1 MFYLAPIEDLIKRY
15 DTERL
20 CNGELGE
27 RDWAQGISA
36 SGYPIVT
43 EWVQRYYDDISTVAD
58 KLVFYREAPEET
70 LKGRPHMRIKRSPV
84 QILLKRKAFY
94 STHVMIF
101 NPDFEDEISAGSTEV
116 FHKMQFSVEIVLP
129 GNHFCKVTYRSEN
142 GLATALQLIPGN
154 PQKTKLND
162 PNPRVENSFMAY
174 KRAHVYSSGRA
185 DSGLILQNTNTPGTD
200 VVAGFLGI
208 GEE

>member
-1 MFYLAPIEDLIKRY
+1 
-15 DTERL
+15 
-20 CNGELGE
+20 
-27 RDWAQGISA
+27 
-36 SGYPIVT
+36 
-43 EWVQRYYDDISTVAD
+43 
-58 KLVFYREAPEET
+58 
-70 LKGRPHMRIKRSPV
+70 
-84 QILLKRKAFY
+84 
-94 STHVMIF
+94 MI
-101 NPDFEDEISAGSTEV
+101 
-116 FHKMQFSVEIVLP
+116 
-129 GNHFCKVTYRSEN
+129 VTYRSEN

-200 VVAGFLGI
+200 VVAGFMGI